1 MAPPSPSGD
10 YLDFELSI
18 WAKGNRVET
27 LLLRVGDAMLR
38 GNSRVRGPLSI
49 EERTLQEFG
58 HSVFDIV
65 FRQAQPIAVNYAQS
79 QDKAAER
86 KASGLRLSL
95 RIQEP
100 EVAQR
105 KQVSRAV
112 VEHCAGSVA
121 PDDVGL
127 LSTSNGMVRG
137 RLKSLESGVYR
148 LPVTGD
154 DTVDPVSDLFTV
166 CDRATR

>member
-49 EERTLQEFG
+49 EERTPPG
-58 HSVFDIV
+58 V
-65 FRQAQPIAVNYAQS
+65 RAQRLRHRLSPGPAHR
-79 QDKAAER
+79 AEPR
-86 KASGLRLSL
+86 AEPGQGRRAKASGLRLSL

-137 RLKSLESGVYR
+137 RLKSLESSLYR
-148 LPVTGD
+148 LRVTGD

-166 CDRATR
+166 FDRATR